1 MAILDGGDQI
11 SGARGCTPQ
20 SCSFKEKF
28 KEKFKE
34 IKNQMLLFTD

>member
-28 KEKFKE
+28 KE